1 MPVVTVRTREA
12 SDSDLAAVV
21 DLWDELRESGGRLGP
36 FGPPA
41 STSAVRDRLAALGS
55 DDAHRVILA
64 EIEAEIVGLAVLSRL
79 PITPISDVESI
90 QISFMHVRNDRR
102 RRGVG
107 RAIVESAMAFANDVG
122 ADYVTVGVFPGSRD
136 TNRYFARLGFS
147 PLVVRRAIATS
158 LLQRK
163 LSGDDG
169 VRDVLTRRRR
179 GRQLREG

>member
-1 MPVVTVRTREA
+1 
-12 SDSDLAAVV
+12 
-21 DLWDELRESGGRLGP
+21 GGRLGP

-41 STSAVRDRLAALGS
+41 SASAVRERLGLLGR

-64 EIEAEIVGLAVLSRL
+64 EIDGEIVGLAVLSRL

-102 RRGVG
+102 RTGVG
-107 RAIVESAMAFANDVG
+107 KAIVESAAAFATDVG

-147 PLVVRRAIATS
+147 PLVIRRAIATS

-163 LSGDDG
+163 LAGDDG
-169 VRDVLTRRRR
+169 VREVLTRRRR
-179 GRQLREG
+179 GRRQREY